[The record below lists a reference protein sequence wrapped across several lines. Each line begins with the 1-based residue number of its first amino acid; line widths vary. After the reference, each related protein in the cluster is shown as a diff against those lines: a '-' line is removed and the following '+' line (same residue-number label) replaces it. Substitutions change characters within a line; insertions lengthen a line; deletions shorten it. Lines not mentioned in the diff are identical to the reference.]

1 MHRLQKSITHQQF
14 YSVVN
19 ELRIFI
25 GAYKVP
31 HIHIMHSG
39 GNSQGVESGYNQENI
54 IAIILFL
61 EQLIN
66 KR

>member
-1 MHRLQKSITHQQF
+1 
-14 YSVVN
+14 
-19 ELRIFI
+19 
-25 GAYKVP
+25 
-31 HIHIMHSG
+31 MHSG
-39 GNSQGVESGYNQENI
+39 GNSQGVEIGYNQENI

>member
-1 MHRLQKSITHQQF
+1 LYGSSLPPVFSRWEGVH
-14 YSVVN
+14 V
-19 ELRIFI
+19 IFT
-25 GAYKVP
+25 VP

-39 GNSQGVESGYNQENI
+39 GNSQGVEIGYNQENI